1 MPTPASDAGNALERL
16 RRANPDYVPTPPQA
30 PVKAE
35 QRKGGVESSV
45 TAPRPPVAR
54 QGPQN
59 LVPEVRSPSDTALDR
74 LRKGK
79 VPAPQSVGR
88 PLSKEAASRVSRISE
103 ELSKMSASSREV
115 VVAEEVVIAK
125 DEPEIENRPNVA
137 IIFGIV
143 FALASAVGL
152 TFTNPMGVKPA
163 LYETNLQLTV
173 NEAITEVEESL
184 MSDPLNAE
192 LERKTFHSELDLEGT
207 ETAIEIV
214 PVAEGGDLADN
225 YQLVE
230 HDTGRVLYDSTR
242 STDSTILNP

>member
-35 QRKGGVESSV
+35 QRKSGAESSV

-54 QGPQN
+54 QRPQN

-103 ELSKMSASSREV
+103 ELSKMSASSGE
-115 VVAEEVVIAK
+115 AVIAK
-125 DEPEIENRPNVA
+125 SELETEKTFNVA
-137 IIFGIV
+137 VVFGV
-143 FALASAVGL
+143 VSALAFAVGL
-152 TFTNPMGVKPA
+152 SFMNPLGVDSE
-163 LYETNLQLTV
+163 LYEANLQTTV
-173 NEAITEVEESL
+173 NEAITKVEESL
-184 MSDPLNAE
+184 MSNPLNAA
-192 LERKTFHSELDLEGT
+192 LERKTFHSELGLAGV

-230 HDTGRVLYDSTR
+230 QDTGRVLYDSTR
-242 STDSTILNP
+242 STDSTILNQ